1 MSKLKLTR
9 IPAIA
14 AGSLL
19 LAALPALGADS
30 FTGKVADVSDGDT
43 LVIGNGGRVRVVQL
57 AGIDAPELS
66 QEYGKDARDF
76 VKELTK
82 GKRVTVEVLES
93 KSSTSL
99 VAKVSID
106 GKDLGATLVESGL
119 AWSEQGSS
127 ADLQSAQEKAKSAKQ
142 GLWAGTSPK
151 APWDYRNQA

>member
-1 MSKLKLTR
+1 MSKVKLTR

-19 LAALPALGADS
+19 LAALPALGAES
-30 FTGKVADVSDGDT
+30 FTGQVADVSDGDT

-57 AGIDAPELS
+57 AGVDAPELT
-66 QEYGKDARDF
+66 QEYGKDARDY

-82 GKRVTVEVLES
+82 GKKVTVEVLES

-99 VAKVSID
+99 VAKVTVD
-106 GKDLGATLVESGL
+106 GKDLAASLVESGL

-127 ADLQSAQEKAKSAKQ
+127 ADLHSAQEKAKSGKQ
-142 GLWAGTSPK
+142 GLWAGTNPTP
-151 APWDYRNQA
+151 PWDYRNKA

>member
-1 MSKLKLTR
+1 
-9 IPAIA
+9 
-14 AGSLL
+14 
-19 LAALPALGADS
+19 
-30 FTGKVADVSDGDT
+30 
-43 LVIGNGGRVRVVQL
+43 VQL

-99 VAKVSID
+99 LAKVSVD
-106 GKDLGATLVESGL
+106 GKDIGATLVESGL
-119 AWSEQGSS
+119 AWSEQNSS
-127 ADLQSAQEKAKSAKQ
+127 ADLQSAQEKAKSGKQ
-142 GLWAGTSPK
+142 GLWAGTNPK